1 MGIDQKSL
9 KKLDEAGERLR
20 EKGRRRRSLL
30 DESGCTFTISAHYII
45 GLIPDSFPHA
55 GACRRHQKV
64 KEINLIK

>member
-30 DESGCTFTISAHYII
+30 DDSGCSPSLLII
-45 GLIPDSFPHA
+45 GLIPYSFPHA
-55 GACRRHQKV
+55 GACRRHQQV
-64 KEINLIK
+64 KEINLMKMVI